1 MTKNVKKKELLSRD
15 KFSKPLPKRKTQV
28 FDSMTIPNDS
38 LTIRQLL
45 INHTRG
51 VGVLPSRQGIYT
63 DDEIAPRYR
72 DITEKMYD
80 LDRLKHLQDQAQ
92 QEHDLNTHK
101 ETGISD
107 AVSVEEQKQP
117 EAE

>member
-1 MTKNVKKKELLSRD
+1 MTKNVKKSGPLSRD
-15 KFSKPLPKRKTQV
+15 KFSKKLPKRKTQV

-51 VGVLPSRQGIYT
+51 VGVLPSRQGIFT
-63 DDEIAPRYR
+63 EDEVAPRYR
-72 DITEKMYD
+72 DITEKMDD
-80 LDRLKHLQDQAQ
+80 LDRLKHLHAQAQ
-92 QEHDLNTHK
+92 QEHELNTQE
-101 ETGISD
+101 ETRISD
-107 AVSVEEQKQP
+107 PVSVEEKEQP